1 MSSGKVVFDGAPNQL
16 TPDAVKNLY
25 GIEAD
30 ATTQQAPVFNLA
42 PAQMLPPLQTL
53 PTAQIH

>member
-1 MSSGKVVFDGAPNQL
+1 MSSGKVVFDGAPHQL

-30 ATTQQAPVFNLA
+30 AATQQVPSLNLA
-42 PAQMLPPLQTL
+42 PAQITPTL